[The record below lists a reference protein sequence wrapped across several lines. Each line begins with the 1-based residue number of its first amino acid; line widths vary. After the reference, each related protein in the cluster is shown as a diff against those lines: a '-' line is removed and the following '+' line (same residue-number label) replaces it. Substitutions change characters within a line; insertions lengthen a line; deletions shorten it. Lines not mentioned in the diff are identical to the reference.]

1 MELQSR
7 EEAPEKDIK
16 SAISPLERQET
27 ARSDSKSIAL
37 GEVEIEDPFQP
48 LSGVAPYDG
57 GQILTVRAVV
67 TGAVLGTL
75 IACSNMYLG
84 KLYPALL

>member
-16 SAISPLERQET
+16 SAISPLERQDT
-27 ARSDSKSIAL
+27 AMSNSKSIGL

-48 LSGVAPYDG
+48 LLGVAPYDG

-84 KLYPALL
+84 KQYPALL